1 MSATAAES
9 APMPTTA
16 ADALLC
22 LPPLRAD
29 GRLDRLR
36 YRLADSGVDTA
47 VISEPANVRW
57 LTGFTG
63 SNGTVVVLG
72 SGEALL
78 VTDSRYAEQAP
89 AQLEAAGCSDAVE
102 VVVARRAS
110 QAVAERLG
118 GVARL
123 GLEDSIAWRE
133 QIRWSEAVDASTV
146 SVVPLTEAVEELRAV
161 KDPAELARMQAA
173 ARIADDALAAAE
185 PLLRPGVTEAQ
196 VQQALD
202 DAIRA
207 AGSSGPA
214 YDTIVASGP
223 NSALPHARPTEREF
237 QAGDLVI
244 VDVGATVD
252 GYRSDMT
259 RSFVLGDPDEQA
271 GAMLELVGRS
281 QSAGVEAVRPG
292 VEAGDIDGACR
303 SVIEEAGMG
312 EAFVHGSGHGV
323 GLDVHELPRGD
334 FGVER
339 GAGARQCAHC
349 RAGRVLSRRRR
360 RQGGG
365 SAGRNRGRMPS
376 AHALPEIPGS
386 GTDGVRPLGREAVTS
401 PTFTDAESSPDN
413 QRRKVTDA
421 QGA

>member
-1 MSATAAES
+1 M
-9 APMPTTA
+9 
-16 ADALLC
+16 
-22 LPPLRAD
+22 
-29 GRLDRLR
+29 GRLRD
-36 YRLADSGVDTA
+36 RLADSGVDAA
-47 VISEPANVRW
+47 VIVEPSNVRW
-57 LTGFTG
+57 LTGFAG

-89 AQLEAAGCSDAVE
+89 AQLADAGCSDEVE
-102 VVVARRAS
+102 VVVARRA
-110 QAVAERLG
+110 ADAAAERLAAA
-118 GVARL
+118 ARL
-123 GLEDSIAWRE
+123 GLEDTVSWRE
-133 QIRWSEAVDASTV
+133 QIRWSEAVDADT
-146 SVVPLTEAVEELRAV
+146 VPLAEAVEELRAV

-173 ARIADDALAAAE
+173 ARIADGALAAAE
-185 PLLRPGVTEAQ
+185 PMLRPGVTEVQ
-196 VQQALD
+196 LQQALD

-259 RSFVLGDPDEQA
+259 RSFVLGEPDEQA

-292 VEAGDIDGACR
+292 AEAGDIDGACR

-323 GLDVHELPRGD
+323 GLDVHELPRVTSGSGAVLEPGNVLTVEP
-334 FGVER
+334 GVYLP
-339 GAGARQCAHC
+339 GVGGARVEDLLVVTDDGC
-349 RAGRVLSRRRR
+349 RALTLYPKTPQV
-360 RQGGG
+360 Q
-365 SAGRNRGRMPS
+365 
-376 AHALPEIPGS
+376 LP
-386 GTDGVRPLGREAVTS
+386 A
-401 PTFTDAESSPDN
+401 
-413 QRRKVTDA
+413 
-421 QGA
+421 

>member
-1 MSATAAES
+1 MSGNSRPCAQPLNS
-9 APMPTTA
+9 
-16 ADALLC
+16 
-22 LPPLRAD
+22 LPPLRVD
-29 GRLDRLR
+29 GRLGRLR
-36 YRLADSGVDTA
+36 DRLADSGVDAA
-47 VISEPANVRW
+47 VIVEPANVRW

-89 AQLEAAGCSDAVE
+89 AQLADAGCPDEVE
-102 VVVARRAS
+102 VVVARRAAH
-110 QAVAERLG
+110 AVAERLEA
-118 GVARL
+118 VARL
-123 GLEDSIAWRE
+123 GLEDTVTWGE
-133 QIRWSEAVDASTV
+133 QIRWSEQIRLSEAVDAST
-146 SVVPLTEAVEELRAV
+146 VPLTEAVEELRAV

-173 ARIADDALAAAE
+173 ARIADGALAATE
-185 PLLRPGVTEAQ
+185 PMLRPGVTEAQ
-196 VQQALD
+196 LRQALD

-271 GAMLELVGRS
+271 VTMLELVGRS

-292 VEAGDIDGACR
+292 VKASDIDGVCR

-312 EAFVHGSGHGV
+312 EAFLHGSGHGV
-323 GLDVHELPRGD
+323 GLDIHELPRVSSGSSAVLEPGNVLTVEP
-334 FGVER
+334 GVYFPGVGGVRVEDLLVVTDD
-339 GAGARQCAHC
+339 GC
-349 RAGRVLSRRRR
+349 RALTLYPKTPQV
-360 RQGGG
+360 Q
-365 SAGRNRGRMPS
+365 
-376 AHALPEIPGS
+376 LPG
-386 GTDGVRPLGREAVTS
+386 
-401 PTFTDAESSPDN
+401 
-413 QRRKVTDA
+413 
-421 QGA
+421 

>member
-1 MSATAAES
+1 MKQIPAVPEPVPAA
-9 APMPTTA
+9 AA
-16 ADALLC
+16 ADTLSS
-22 LPPLRAD
+22 LPPLRVD

-36 YRLADSGVDTA
+36 DRLADTGVDAA
-47 VISEPANVRW
+47 VIVEPANVRW

-72 SGEALL
+72 SGEAML

-89 AQLEAAGCSDAVE
+89 AQLADAGCSDEVE
-102 VVVARRAS
+102 VVVARRAAR
-110 QAVAERLG
+110 AVAERLEAA
-118 GVARL
+118 ARL
-123 GLEDSIAWRE
+123 GLEDSVPWSE
-133 QIRWSEAVDASTV
+133 QIRWSEAVDAAT
-146 SVVPLTEAVEELRAV
+146 VPLTEAVEGLRAV

-173 ARIADDALAAAE
+173 ARIADRALAAVE
-185 PLLRPGVTEAQ
+185 PMLRPGVTEAEIQ
-196 VQQALD
+196 LTLD

-207 AGSSGPA
+207 AGASGPA

-271 GAMLELVGRS
+271 EAMLEVVGRS

-292 VEAGDIDGACR
+292 VEASEIDGACR
-303 SVIEEAGMG
+303 SVIDEAGMG

-323 GLDVHELPRGD
+323 GLDIHELPRVTSGSSAVLEPGNVLTVEP
-334 FGVER
+334 GVYFP
-339 GAGARQCAHC
+339 GVGGARVEDLLVVTDDGC
-349 RAGRVLSRRRR
+349 RALTHYPKTRQVL
-360 RQGGG
+360 
-365 SAGRNRGRMPS
+365 
-376 AHALPEIPGS
+376 LP
-386 GTDGVRPLGREAVTS
+386 A
-401 PTFTDAESSPDN
+401 
-413 QRRKVTDA
+413 
-421 QGA
+421 

>member
-1 MSATAAES
+1 MNNPQAVSASVPTAAG
-9 APMPTTA
+9 
-16 ADALLC
+16 ALGS
-22 LPPLRAD
+22 LPPLRVD
-29 GRLDRLR
+29 GRLGRLR
-36 YRLADSGVDTA
+36 DRLADSGVDAA
-47 VISEPANVRW
+47 VIVEPANVRW

-89 AQLEAAGCSDAVE
+89 AQLADAGCSAEVE
-102 VVVARRAS
+102 VVVARRAAH
-110 QAVAERLG
+110 AVAERLG
-118 GVARL
+118 EAARL
-123 GLEDSIAWRE
+123 GLEDSVAWSE

-146 SVVPLTEAVEELRAV
+146 PLTEAVEEMRAV

-173 ARIADDALAAAE
+173 ARIADGALAANE
-185 PLLRPGVTEAQ
+185 PMLRPGVTEAQ
-196 VQQALD
+196 LQRSLD

-271 GAMLELVGRS
+271 EAMLELVGRS
-281 QSAGVEAVRPG
+281 QSAGVEAVCPG

-323 GLDVHELPRGD
+323 GLDVHELPRVTSGSSAVLEPGNVLTVEP
-334 FGVER
+334 GVYFP
-339 GAGARQCAHC
+339 GVGGAR
-349 RAGRVLSRRRR
+349 VEDL
-360 RQGGG
+360 
-365 SAGRNRGRMPS
+365 
-376 AHALPEIPGS
+376 LVV
-386 GTDGVRPLGREAVTS
+386 TDDGCRPLTRYPKTPVVSLPA
-401 PTFTDAESSPDN
+401 
-413 QRRKVTDA
+413 
-421 QGA
+421 